1 MAPASPVFAGES
13 APTEMGTPRLSI
25 RPFSR
30 EDATDSFQHLTTSLT
45 RYISPSGF
53 VYPVATDNLP
63 SRLIA
68 EALGGSVTGTRTAAN
83 GSFRPPW
90 RRAANGQKR
99 SVTIFAKST
108 AQLPEDR
115 SRLFV
120 RYSTI
125 AARAASLTA
134 APRSAAMGSR
144 YPYRMLLHASE
155 SPNTPDAIP
164 SASTKV
170 IFAPLSARC
179 YASEAPTM
187 PALMT
192 TTRLSRAFP
201 ISTFIL

>member
-1 MAPASPVFAGES
+1 MNRPRFGSHLKRLQRVES
-13 APTEMGTPRLSI
+13 YRLRGT
-25 RPFSR
+25 
-30 EDATDSFQHLTTSLT
+30 ATGRFL
-45 RYISPSGF
+45 
-53 VYPVATDNLP
+53 PVAT
-63 SRLIA
+63 
-68 EALGGSVTGTRTAAN
+68 
-83 GSFRPPW
+83 GSFGSLAVTREWLQPTHSCPW

>member
-1 MAPASPVFAGES
+1 MRDREWRFLTGDEVARTGNQCTSMVESPEARRDCVYRPVCHE
-13 APTEMGTPRLSI
+13 RQLSTH
-25 RPFSR
+25 SC
-30 EDATDSFQHLTTSLT
+30 
-45 RYISPSGF
+45 
-53 VYPVATDNLP
+53 
-63 SRLIA
+63 
-68 EALGGSVTGTRTAAN
+68 
-83 GSFRPPW
+83 PW